1 MHPGGDE
8 RPIRA
13 EGSEGAPVAPY
24 LYAYRSLLFQR
35 DAQQRALGS
44 LGSLV
49 AHFKADVSEDKST
62 YEFNS
67 HYVQKIALT
76 RIRTIHT
83 PYSKN
88 SNNTNLTNHSHGGQQ
103 PSSVPILTSPVR
115 IPDGYL
121 FLIKRQA

>member
-1 MHPGGDE
+1 MPNRGDD

-44 LGSLV
+44 IGSLV

-62 YEFNS
+62 YGFNS
-67 HYVQKIALT
+67 HYIQKIALT
-76 RIRTIHT
+76 RIRTRTIHT

-88 SNNTNLTNHSHGGQQ
+88 SNNTNLT
-103 PSSVPILTSPVR
+103 
-115 IPDGYL
+115 
-121 FLIKRQA
+121 